1 MRLVRVI
8 AAACLVLAFVIAPA
22 AAEVTDVK
30 SPRGGT
36 VRILV
41 EKADNP
47 FVTVLLFAG
56 GDGGL
61 DMSTSGEIRNLKGNF
76 LLRTRRHFRSHGANT
91 AVIDAPSDRSS
102 LSEFRD
108 TEGHARDVGAVV
120 RHLKDTLKL
129 PVWVIGTSNG
139 TTSAANAGVRL
150 AASADKPDGVVLTST
165 RMATTRVAT
174 GVPDLALARIV
185 GPVLIAHHKS
195 DSCFVTPPERVPGLA
210 TALKNAKPV
219 KVLWYEGGSGMKGD
233 PCEAR
238 HYHGFI
244 GIETAVV
251 ADIMAWIK
259 NPAP

>member
-1 MRLVRVI
+1 MRLFRVI
-8 AAACLVLAFVIAPA
+8 VAACLAAFA
-22 AAEVTDVK
+22 AATASAEVADVK

-47 FVTVLLFAG
+47 FVTVVLFAG

-91 AVIDAPSDRSS
+91 AVIDAPSDRSN
-102 LSEFRD
+102 LNEFRD
-108 TEGHARDVGAVV
+108 TEGHARDVGAVI

-150 AASADKPDGVVLTST
+150 AATAERPDGVVLTST

-174 GVPDLALARIV
+174 GVPDLALGRIN

-195 DSCFVTPPERVPGLA
+195 DSCFVTPPERVPDLA

-238 HYHGFI
+238 HYHGFV
-244 GIETAVV
+244 GIETTVV
-251 ADIMAWIK
+251 ADIVAWIR